1 MDEDDIEYWKEKA
14 LAAEEELRDHQ
25 ETSAELEAELER
37 ELKEKED
44 QLKTWQQKFSSLDTE
59 SERTI
64 ERLTNQ
70 FEESSGRLERLEKDY
85 SALCK
90 TSDYQASCIRELE
103 QSVDDLE
110 RAKRQALATISVL
123 ENDLADQMENCAIL
137 EADLEQ
143 KAKLED
149 ECQRLRDQARDLDND
164 LNVEKKKK
172 TSFNDLIATA
182 HQNSVRKNNNNN
194 NHDSNSLDEKF
205 DEKLKEK
212 LHENSSTSSISASQK
227 RLSSTKQNIDNKEN
241 MQTEDKLLDNSV
253 VNSTPLPK
261 IPNQTPEA
269 KRKNTNDTPPATP
282 KGSAGTPILTN
293 FTSKA
298 NTNSSTADVTAPNLS
313 TNQRQ
318 SAVTLVGDLL
328 NKIGVLEN
336 KLSSCR
342 KFIRDSPWR
351 ESYNSNRKLQNGL
364 NRVNGDVNPLNLTP
378 KMKNKDRVDGRPVGN
393 N

>member
-1 MDEDDIEYWKEKA
+1 MDEEDLEYWKEKA
-14 LAAEEELRDHQ
+14 IAAEEELKDHQ

-70 FEESSGRLERLEKDY
+70 FGESSGRLERFEKDY

-194 NHDSNSLDEKF
+194 NPDSNSLDDKF
-205 DEKLKEK
+205 DEK
-212 LHENSSTSSISASQK
+212 LHENSSNSSISASQK
-227 RLSSTKQNIDNKEN
+227 RLSSSKQNIDNKEN
-241 MQTEDKLLDNSV
+241 MRTEDKLLENSV
-253 VNSTPLPK
+253 VSSTPLPK

-282 KGSAGTPILTN
+282 KGSSAGTPIVTN
-293 FTSKA
+293 FTSKT
-298 NTNSSTADVTAPNLS
+298 NTNSSTTDVTAPNLS

-378 KMKNKDRVDGRPVGN
+378 KMKKDQRTDGRSVGN

>member
-1 MDEDDIEYWKEKA
+1 MDEEENIEYWKEKA

-37 ELKEKED
+37 ELKEKEE
-44 QLKTWQQKFSSLDTE
+44 QLASWQQKFSNLEND

-64 ERLTNQ
+64 ERLTGQ
-70 FEESSGRLERLEKDY
+70 YTESSGKLERLEKDY

-143 KAKLED
+143 KQKLED

-164 LNVEKKKK
+164 LAVEKKKK
-172 TSFNDLIATA
+172 TSFNDLIKQA
-182 HQNSVRKNNNNN
+182 HQESLSKINNSDKN
-194 NHDSNSLDEKF
+194 SNSD
-205 DEKLKEK
+205 
-212 LHENSSTSSISASQK
+212 ISLMQPEK
-227 RLSSTKQNIDNKEN
+227 RLNKATCNKEN
-241 MQTEDKLLDNSV
+241 LIDDEV
-253 VNSTPLPK
+253 ENSTPLPK
-261 IPNQTPEA
+261 PINQTPEA
-269 KRKNTNDTPPATP
+269 KRKNLNNTPPVTPTTNGTPMISNFTSNTNDTSNTTNSQ
-282 KGSAGTPILTN
+282 GQQQSSSNNHHNSNNLTN
-293 FTSKA
+293 T
-298 NTNSSTADVTAPNLS
+298 
-313 TNQRQ
+313 QRQ

-364 NRVNGDVNPLNLTP
+364 NNVNPLNLTTP
-378 KMKNKDRVDGRPVGN
+378 KMKKDRK
-393 N
+393 

>member
-1 MDEDDIEYWKEKA
+1 MDEEENIEYWKEKA
-14 LAAEEELRDHQ
+14 LAAEEELKDHQ

-37 ELKEKED
+37 ELKEKEE
-44 QLKTWQQKFSSLDTE
+44 QLASWQQKFSNLEND

-64 ERLTNQ
+64 ERLTGQ
-70 FEESSGRLERLEKDY
+70 YTESSGKLERLEKDY

-143 KAKLED
+143 KQKLED

-164 LNVEKKKK
+164 LAVEKKKK
-172 TSFNDLIATA
+172 TSFNELIKQA
-182 HQNSVRKNNNNN
+182 HQESLSKINNEDNKASGDNNTP
-194 NHDSNSLDEKF
+194 SLMKPE
-205 DEKLKEK
+205 
-212 LHENSSTSSISASQK
+212 K
-227 RLSSTKQNIDNKEN
+227 RLKDTCNKEN
-241 MQTEDKLLDNSV
+241 LIEDDIE
-253 VNSTPLPK
+253 NSTPLPK
-261 IPNQTPEA
+261 PNQTPEA
-269 KRKNTNDTPPATP
+269 KRKNLNNTPPATP
-282 KGSAGTPILTN
+282 TTNGTPVITNHITNTNDTTTSNTTNSQDSKIGASSNNLTN
-293 FTSKA
+293 M
-298 NTNSSTADVTAPNLS
+298 
-313 TNQRQ
+313 QRQ

-351 ESYNSNRKLQNGL
+351 ESYNSNRKLQNNGGSGL
-364 NRVNGDVNPLNLTP
+364 NHVNPLNLTTP
-378 KMKNKDRVDGRPVGN
+378 KMKKDRK
-393 N
+393 

>member
-14 LAAEEELRDHQ
+14 LLAEEELKDHQ

-44 QLKTWQQKFSSLDTE
+44 QLLAIQNKFSNLQTE

-64 ERLTNQ
+64 DRLTSQ
-70 FEESSGRLERLEKDY
+70 FTESSGKLERLEKDY

-164 LNVEKKKK
+164 LAVEKKKK
-172 TSFNDLIATA
+172 TSFNDLVKEA
-182 HQNSVRKNNNNN
+182 HEKHSDELSKAENSKNYEN
-194 NHDSNSLDEKF
+194 DSNSP
-205 DEKLKEK
+205 
-212 LHENSSTSSISASQK
+212 STSSSQK
-227 RLSSTKQNIDNKEN
+227 RVNNEN
-241 MQTEDKLLDNSV
+241 L
-253 VNSTPLPK
+253 NSTPLPVK
-261 IPNQTPEA
+261 QNNLITPEA
-269 KRKNTNDTPPATP
+269 KRTNLNLTPPTTP
-282 KGSAGTPILTN
+282 KPTADTPILLNVNSTEDSSNLTN
-293 FTSKA
+293 
-298 NTNSSTADVTAPNLS
+298 
-313 TNQRQ
+313 NQRQ

-364 NRVNGDVNPLNLTP
+364 TGVNPLGLTP
-378 KMKNKDRVDGRPVGN
+378 KMKKKI
-393 N
+393 

>member
-1 MDEDDIEYWKEKA
+1 MDEEDLEYWKEKA
-14 LAAEEELRDHQ
+14 IAAEEELKDHQ

-70 FEESSGRLERLEKDY
+70 FGESSVRLERFEKDY

-182 HQNSVRKNNNNN
+182 HQNSVRESNKNNNSNP
-194 NHDSNSLDEKF
+194 DSNSLDAKF
-205 DEKLKEK
+205 DEK
-212 LHENSSTSSISASQK
+212 LHENSSNSSISASQK
-227 RLSSTKQNIDNKEN
+227 RLSSSTLNIDNKEN
-241 MQTEDKLLDNSV
+241 IQNEDKLLENSV
-253 VNSTPLPK
+253 VSSTPLPK
-261 IPNQTPEA
+261 IPTQTPEA

-282 KGSAGTPILTN
+282 KGSAGTPIVTN
-293 FTSKA
+293 FTTKT
-298 NTNSSTADVTAPNLS
+298 NTNSSTTDVTAPPNLS

-364 NRVNGDVNPLNLTP
+364 NRVTGDVNPLNLTP
-378 KMKNKDRVDGRPVGN
+378 KMKKDRTDGRPVGN